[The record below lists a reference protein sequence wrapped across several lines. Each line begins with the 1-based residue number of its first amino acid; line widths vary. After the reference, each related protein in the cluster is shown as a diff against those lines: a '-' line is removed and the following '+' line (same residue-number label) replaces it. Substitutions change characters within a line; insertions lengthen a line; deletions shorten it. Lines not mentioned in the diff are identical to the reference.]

1 MKHVTLCADDYAIAP
16 GVSAAIR
23 RLIEERRI
31 NATSVMTVFSGLAE
45 EARRLDETVGRKAV
59 SVGLHITLTGGTAP
73 LTPWTDGA
81 NMPAL
86 RDLVAK
92 AFTGRLNRKAVAQ
105 EIEAQFLAFE
115 RAFGRP
121 PDHVDGHQHVH
132 VLPVIRGAVLRAT
145 HRHAPKAWLRNVEPA
160 PSARL
165 GFDLK
170 GRIIGAFGHGFARD
184 AARIGLA
191 TNSGFAGAYDFGADH
206 DFAPLLAHFLKG
218 VPDGGV
224 VMVHPGHV
232 DDPLTARDPV
242 THQREVEFEVLHGPL
257 MPQILAETDA
267 RLF

>member
-1 MKHVTLCADDYAIAP
+1 MKHVTICADDYAIAP

-45 EARRLDETVGRKAV
+45 EARRLAETVGGKRV

-73 LTPWTDGA
+73 LTPWTDGG
-81 NMPAL
+81 NLPAL
-86 RDLVAK
+86 RELVAR
-92 AFTGRLNRKAVAQ
+92 AFTGRLDRAAVAA
-105 EIEAQFLAFE
+105 EVEAQFLAFE

-132 VLPVIRGAVLRAT
+132 VLPVIRAAVLKAT
-145 HRHAPKAWLRNVEPA
+145 HRHAPNAWLRNVEPA
-160 PSARL
+160 SAAL
-165 GFDLK
+165 IGLDIK
-170 GRIIGAFGHGFARD
+170 GRLIGAFGHGFARA
-184 AARIGLA
+184 AARIGLS
-191 TNSGFAGAYDFGADH
+191 TNSAFAGAYDFGADH

-218 VPDGGV
+218 LPDGGL

-232 DDPLTARDPV
+232 DDPLTARDPL
-242 THQREVEFEVLHGPL
+242 THQREVEFEVLNGPR
-257 MPQILAETDA
+257 MPEILAETDA

>member
-23 RLIEERRI
+23 RLIEARRI
-31 NATSVMTVFSGLAE
+31 NATSVMTVFPGLAE
-45 EARRLDETVGRKAV
+45 EARLLDETVAGEPV
-59 SVGLHITLTGGTAP
+59 SVGLHLTLTGGSAP
-73 LTPWTDGA
+73 LTPWTGGT
-81 NMPAL
+81 NLPQL
-86 RDLVAK
+86 GELVAR
-92 AFTGRLNRKAVAQ
+92 AFTRRIDKKAVAA
-105 EIEAQFLAFE
+105 EIDAQFEAFA

-132 VLPVIRGAVLRAT
+132 VLPTIRGAVLKAT
-145 HRHAPKAWLRNVEPA
+145 HRHAPKAWLRNVKPA
-160 PSARL
+160 PAAL
-165 GFDLK
+165 IGLDLK
-170 GRIIGAFGHGFARD
+170 GRVIGAFGHGLARD

-191 TNSGFAGAYDFGADH
+191 TNAGFAGAYDFGADH

-218 VPDGGV
+218 VPDGAV

-257 MPQILAETDA
+257 LPEILAEADV

>member
-23 RLIEERRI
+23 RLIEAGRI
-31 NATSVMTVFSGLAE
+31 NATSVMTVFPGLAA
-45 EARRLDETVGRKAV
+45 EARRLDAAIAGRAV

-73 LTPWTDGA
+73 LTPWTDGTSL
-81 NMPAL
+81 PQL
-86 RDLVAK
+86 SELVVK
-92 AFTGRLNRKAVAQ
+92 AFTGRIDRRAVAA
-105 EIEAQFLAFE
+105 EIDAQFEAFA

-132 VLPVIRGAVLRAT
+132 VLPAIRGAVLKAT
-145 HRHAPKAWLRNVEPA
+145 RRHAPRAWLRDVRPVPA
-160 PSARL
+160 ARIGL
-165 GFDLK
+165 DLK
-170 GRIIGAFGHGFARD
+170 GRLIGAFGHGLARD

-191 TNSGFAGAYDFGADH
+191 TNGGFAGAYDFGADH

-218 VPDGGV
+218 VPDGAV

-257 MPQILAETDA
+257 MPEILAEADV